1 MADESRRGTVLLEWE
16 SPERVFVKRSKKYF
30 QNLFAIL
37 FVLAGVAIFFR
48 EFVLAAV
55 FGGFGFLQYVLG
67 TVPPRGTKHQ
77 ITSKGLR
84 TLGHMYLWDEL
95 IGFWFDESNGETTL
109 CVDTRHFFPGRL
121 TLLLGDQG
129 KEKVASILEKY
140 IPSKERP
147 PEDVLDKLSSKISQR
162 VRLD

>member
-1 MADESRRGTVLLEWE
+1 MTEHQGEILLEWE

-37 FVLAGVAIFFR
+37 FILAGLAIFFR
-48 EFVLAAV
+48 EFILAAV

-84 TLGHMYLWDEL
+84 TLGHMYPWDEL
-95 IGFWFDESNGETTL
+95 TGFWFDESGGETIL
-109 CVDTRHFFPGRL
+109 NVDTKHFFPGRL
-121 TLLLGDQG
+121 TLLLGGQ
-129 KEKVASILEKY
+129 EKGRVASVLEKY

-147 PEDVLDKLSSKISQR
+147 PEDVLDKLSSRISQR
-162 VRLD
+162 IRLD